1 MSIALGSCRP
11 TAEASFDSAEP
22 AARNAAI
29 VEAAAKQ
36 DRSAIPDLVRMLE
49 SDDPAT
55 RLLAIQT
62 LTRLTGNDLGYD
74 ARDSRVVRSEAVER
88 WRAWVEAEGLGKSR

>member
-1 MSIALGSCRP
+1 MAIALGACRP
-11 TAEASFDSAEP
+11 TAEASFDSPEP

-29 VEAAAKQ
+29 VDAAAKE

-74 ARDSRVVRSEAVER
+74 ARDSRVARSEAVER
-88 WRAWVEAEGLGKSR
+88 WRAWIESEGLVKSR